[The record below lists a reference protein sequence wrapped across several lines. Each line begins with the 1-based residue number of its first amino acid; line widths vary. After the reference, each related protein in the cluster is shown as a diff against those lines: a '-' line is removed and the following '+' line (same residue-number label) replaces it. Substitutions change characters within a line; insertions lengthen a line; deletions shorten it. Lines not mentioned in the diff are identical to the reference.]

1 MMTGNVSKDD
11 RIIRI
16 VIGLW
21 FISMVYIGPE
31 TLWGWVGLVPL
42 LSAIVGFCPLYKKLG
57 FDTKK
62 AVGENQAVIK
72 DSDVAEDIPERR
84 AGVS

>member
-1 MMTGNVSKDD
+1 MTGNISRDD

-16 VIGLW
+16 IIGLG
-21 FISMVYIGPE
+21 FLSMIIMGPE
-31 TLWGWVGLVPL
+31 THWGWVGLVPL

-62 AVGENQAVIK
+62 AVCEDQPEEA
-72 DSDVAEDIPERR
+72 DSSSKEASVA
-84 AGVS
+84 S